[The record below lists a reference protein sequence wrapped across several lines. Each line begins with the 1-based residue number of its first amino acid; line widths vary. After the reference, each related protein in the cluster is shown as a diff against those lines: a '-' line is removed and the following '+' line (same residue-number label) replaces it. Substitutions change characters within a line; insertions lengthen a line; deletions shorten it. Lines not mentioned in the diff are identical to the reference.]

1 MTPYSILTT
10 DKNMFK
16 SITNRPLW
24 VNILAAFILAVVI
37 VLLFFL
43 SLKWLTH
50 HDTSRTVPSVAGK
63 KFEEAKNI
71 LEKNGFEIVI
81 QDSVYVDTLPPTG
94 IIRQVP
100 DADAVVK
107 VNRTVYLTINRT
119 VPPMIEMP
127 NLVGYSFRNAEM
139 VLKNMGLRMGDTTFK
154 ADFAKNSVLE
164 QRYDGRSIAPG
175 TKLRQGSEISLVLG
189 NGVGQYEFA
198 VPVLVGL
205 TLNQAKTLLESNGI
219 NIGAV
224 VADNDVTDTMNA
236 WIYWQNPS
244 RFDEDR
250 KLQHIR
256 SGQMMDVRVSV
267 NRPAVDSTKAPTP
280 ELEEN

>member
-1 MTPYSILTT
+1 
-10 DKNMFK
+10 MFK

-37 VLLFFL
+37 VILFFT

-50 HDTSRTVPSVAGK
+50 HGSSRTVPSVAGK
-63 KFEEAKNI
+63 TLAEATQI
-71 LEKNGFEIVI
+71 LKKNGFEIVI
-81 QDSVYVDTLPPTG
+81 QDSVYVDTLSPTG

-100 DADAVVK
+100 EPDAVVK

-164 QRYDGRSIAPG
+164 QRYDGNTIAPG
-175 TKLRQGSEISLVLG
+175 AKLRQGSEISLVLG

-198 VPVLVGL
+198 VPVLIGY
-205 TLNQAKTLLESNGI
+205 TLNQAKALLESKGI

-224 VADNDVTDTMNA
+224 VPDDGVTDTLNA
-236 WIYWQNPS
+236 YIYWQNPA

-267 NRPAVDSTKAPTP
+267 TKPAVDSTKIP
-280 ELEEN
+280 EPEPEEN

>member
-1 MTPYSILTT
+1 
-10 DKNMFK
+10 MFK

-50 HDTSRTVPSVAGK
+50 HNTSRTVPSVAGK
-63 KFEEAKNI
+63 KFDEAKQI

-139 VLKNMGLRMGDTTFK
+139 VLKNMGLRIGDTTFK

-164 QRYDGRSIAPG
+164 QRYDGSSIAVG

-205 TLNQAKTLLESNGI
+205 TLNQAKALLESNGI
-219 NIGAV
+219 NIGSV
-224 VADNDVTDTMNA
+224 VPDNDVTDTLNA
-236 WIYWQNPS
+236 YIYWQSPS

-267 NRPAVDSTKAPTP
+267 GRPAVDTTKAPAP
-280 ELEEN
+280 IPEEN